1 MFQRSRPRYR
11 SALTSVAVIAL
22 LVLST
27 GSAAAATPPPGGDAT
42 FTQNGKGA
50 DANSGGCVSNGD
62 GTSTCSDVGISVFVG
77 KMSDNV
83 SDVTHF
89 NQVCVTL
96 DNYTIDDAT
105 KTLVGEY
112 VTENGCKVDL
122 PNGTLHFGSGLTSV
136 TLAPTMISIQQQVCD
151 DKLTCVP
158 GSSREVTVAGTW
170 TGVGPI
176 SSSKYRSVSDDGTCR
191 YDGAAKGYSR
201 QASFSGT
208 IDGQSLSL
216 DYASITDG
224 KSTYRSRCSEV

>member
-1 MFQRSRPRYR
+1 VYERTRPRFW
-11 SALTSVAVIAL
+11 SALTAAAVIAL

-42 FTQNGKGA
+42 FTQNGRGA
-50 DANSGGCVSNGD
+50 DANSGGCVSNEN

-83 SDVTHF
+83 SGVTHA
-89 NQVCVTL
+89 NQVCVWM
-96 DNYTIDDAT
+96 DRYTAIDAT
-105 KTLVGEY
+105 GALAGDPVSEA
-112 VTENGCKVDL
+112 GCKADL
-122 PNGTLHFGSGLTSV
+122 PNGTIVFGSKLTAV
-136 TLAPTMISIQQQVCD
+136 TLAMTTISIQQIVCV
-151 DKLTCVP
+151 DKVCVP

-176 SSSKYRSVSDDGTCR
+176 SYSKYRSVSDDGTCR
-191 YDGAAKGYSR
+191 YDEAAKGHSR

-208 IDGQSLSL
+208 VDRQSLSV

>member
-27 GSAAAATPPPGGDAT
+27 GSAAAATGPGGDAT
-42 FTQNGKGA
+42 FTQNGKSA
-50 DANSGGCVSNGD
+50 DASSGGCVSNET
-62 GTSTCSDVGISVFVG
+62 GTSTCSFVGISVFAG

-83 SDVTHF
+83 SGVTHA

-105 KTLVGEY
+105 KALVGEY
-112 VTENGCKVDL
+112 VTGNGCRVDL
-122 PNGTLHFGSGLTSV
+122 PNGTLQFGSGLTSV
-136 TLAPTMISIQQQVCD
+136 TLAPTIVSVEQMVCV
-151 DKLTCVP
+151 DKVSCEPV
-158 GSSREVTVAGTW
+158 SSREVTIAGTW

-176 SSSKYRSVSDDGTCR
+176 SYSKYRSVSDDGTCR
-191 YDGAAKGYSR
+191 YDEAATGHSR

-208 IDGQSLSL
+208 LDGQSLSV
-216 DYASITDG
+216 DYASISDG

>member
-1 MFQRSRPRYR
+1 MYPRSRPRYR

-27 GSAAAATPPPGGDAT
+27 GSAAAATGPGGDAT
-42 FTQNGKGA
+42 FTQNGKSA
-50 DANSGGCVSNGD
+50 DASSGGCVSNEN

-83 SDVTHF
+83 SGVTHA
-89 NQVCVTL
+89 NQVCVIL
-96 DNYTIDDAT
+96 DTYTIDDAT

-112 VTENGCKVDL
+112 VTESGCKVDL
-122 PNGTLHFGSGLTSV
+122 PSGTLHFGSGLTSV
-136 TLAPTMISIQQQVCD
+136 TLAPTTISIQQMVCS
-151 DKLTCVP
+151 DKLTCEPV
-158 GSSREVTVAGTW
+158 SSREVTIAGTW

-176 SSSKYRSVSDDGTCR
+176 SYSKYRSVSDDGTCR

-201 QASFSGT
+201 QASFSGKL
-208 IDGQSLSL
+208 DGQSLSV
-216 DYASITDG
+216 DYASISDG

>member
-1 MFQRSRPRYR
+1 MFQRSRPRFR
-11 SALTSVAVIAL
+11 SALTSAAVIAL

-27 GSAAAATPPPGGDAT
+27 GSVAAATPAPGGDAT
-42 FTQNGKGA
+42 FSQNGKGA
-50 DANSGGCVSNGD
+50 DASSVGCVSNGD

-136 TLAPTMISIQQQVCD
+136 TLAPTTISIQQMVCS

-176 SSSKYRSVSDDGTCR
+176 SYSKYRRVSDDGTCR
-191 YDGAAKGYSR
+191 YDEAGKGYLR

-208 IDGQSLSL
+208 LDGQSLSL